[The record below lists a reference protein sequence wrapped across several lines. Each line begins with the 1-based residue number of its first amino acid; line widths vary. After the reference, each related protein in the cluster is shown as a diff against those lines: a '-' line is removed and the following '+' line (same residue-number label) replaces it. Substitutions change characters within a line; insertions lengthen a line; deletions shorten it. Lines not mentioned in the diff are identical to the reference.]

1 MALISCGECNHEVSD
16 KAEACPKCGAPIAAA
31 REAVAA
37 GTQIKTVQETSKKF
51 KLQTLIS
58 VSLIIIGFVWNITV
72 SDTPQSESSEIPG
85 RVIIVIGLV
94 WYVVNRFRIWWH
106 HK

>member
-1 MALISCGECNHEVSD
+1 MTLISCGECNHEVSD

-37 GTQIKTVQETSKKF
+37 GTQVKTVQETSKKF

-58 VSLIIIGFVWNITV
+58 VSLIIIGFVWSITV
-72 SDTPQSESSEIPG
+72 PDTSQSESSAMS
-85 RVIIVIGLV
+85 VLVMFIGLV
-94 WYVVNRFRIWWH
+94 
-106 HK
+106 